1 MLKFIVD
8 ELLVE
13 VININ
18 VLLAFFLYL
27 SVSRECML

>member
-1 MLKFIVD
+1 MLKLIVD

-18 VLLAFFLYL
+18 VLLAFFLKL
-27 SVSRECML
+27 SVSRESML